1 MLRPVRRERE
11 LVQAEPDG
19 QPSGNSEDTAG
30 QGLADVPWRWVVGAA
45 VVAAGMLYATSW
57 RYGYH
62 RDELYF
68 RMLPLRWGYVDQPF
82 LTPLLTKVSIALFGD
97 TVFGLRAFGPMILA
111 GGIVIAA
118 LTTRELGGTARAQA
132 YAAWGYGFASLPL
145 LSAHYLVTGTVDFTL
160 WAAALLA
167 VTRALLR
174 DPRWWL
180 AAGAMSGVAADNKLL
195 VAILVIAL
203 LVGLLA
209 LGPRPVLRSRQ
220 LWAGVLIAVVLGSP
234 TLIYQATH
242 HFPQV
247 TMARALNHNNG
258 SDVRA
263 QVIPYQVLLVGPPLF
278 VVAVIGFVALLRRP
292 AWRPVRGLAL
302 AYLVAL
308 VINFGAGGQIYYAF
322 GLLAYL
328 VAAGW
333 AAARRPRW
341 LPRWLPAVAI
351 ALNGV
356 VSAFIA
362 LPVVPAS
369 DAGAQAAL
377 NSTIGDQVGWP
388 TYVASLRSVYA
399 GLSPAEKARAV
410 VYAGNYGEAGAVQ
423 RYGRDL
429 PPVYSAQNE
438 LYFEGPPPADRS
450 VVLVWTESFSYTT
463 TRFVDCRR
471 AATLDNGLGIDNE
484 EQGAVIA
491 VCHLPTGGWPALWP
505 RLQHYD

>member
-1 MLRPVRRERE
+1 MLRGVRRERE
-11 LVQAEPDG
+11 LVQAGADG
-19 QPSGNSEDTAG
+19 HPSVNAEDGTGPAR
-30 QGLADVPWRWVVGAA
+30 ADVPWRWVAGAA
-45 VVAAGMLYATSW
+45 VVAAVVLYATLW

-68 RMLPLRWGYVDQPF
+68 RMLPVRWGYVDQPF
-82 LTPLLTKVSIALFGD
+82 LTPLLAKVSIALFGD
-97 TVFGLRAFGPMILA
+97 TVVGLRVFGPLFLA

-118 LTTRELGGTARAQA
+118 LTTRELGGTTRAQA

-145 LSAHYLVTGTVDFTL
+145 LSAHYLVTGTVDLTL

-180 AAGAMSGVAADNKLL
+180 AAGAIFGVAADNKLL

-209 LGPRPVLRSRQ
+209 LGPRSALLSRY
-220 LWAGVLIAVVLGSP
+220 LAAGVLIALVLGSP

-247 TMARALNHNNG
+247 TMARALNHHNG
-258 SDVRA
+258 AKVRA
-263 QVIPYQVLLVGPPLF
+263 QVIPYQALLVGPPLF
-278 VVAVIGFVALLRRP
+278 VVAVIGFVALFRRRE
-292 AWRPVRGLAL
+292 WRPVRGLAL

-308 VINFGAGGQIYYAF
+308 AINFGAGGQIYYAF

-341 LPRWLPAVAI
+341 LPRWLPAAAV
-351 ALNGV
+351 ALNAV

-362 LPVVPAS
+362 LPIVPAS
-369 DAGAQAAL
+369 DSGVQAAL

-399 GLSPAEKARAV
+399 GLSPAEQAQAV
-410 VYAGNYGEAGAVQ
+410 VYAGNYGEAGAVK

-429 PPVYSAQNE
+429 PPVYSAHNE
-438 LYFEGPPPADRS
+438 LYYEGPPPEDRS
-450 VVLVWTESFSYTT
+450 IVLVWTESFSDTS

-471 AATLDNGLGIDNE
+471 AATLDNGLGVHNE
-484 EQGAVIA
+484 EQRAVIA
-491 VCHLPTGGWPALWP
+491 VCHLPTGGWAALWP
-505 RLQHYD
+505 QLQHYD